1 MSKLTLPPDVNYA
14 ELYASLRCNLTCEY
28 CMNDFGALRRGR
40 KEMPAALLAEG
51 LNRIDFGTVPLT
63 IGGGE
68 PTVRKDFYDLLDAL
82 DPSIGIDMLTNCQ
95 FDIENFIRRVSPSR
109 FNSTT
114 HPAYKAIRVS
124 YHPTEMDAQTT
135 IKKVQVLQEAGFSI
149 GIFGI
154 SHPLNM
160 SANIEMSELARKAQV
175 YFFIKDF
182 LGTHE
187 GQLFGFYKYPE
198 ALSGRRESVMC
209 KTTELL
215 IGPEGNIYRC
225 HRDLYCAENPV
236 ASIVDPNLQ
245 LTSEYRSCDVFG
257 ECNACD
263 VKWKVNRFLSMGR
276 CSVDI
281 VR

>member
-1 MSKLTLPPDVNYA
+1 
-14 ELYASLRCNLTCEY
+14 
-28 CMNDFGALRRGR
+28 
-40 KEMPAALLAEG
+40 MPATVLAEG
-51 LNRIDFGTVPLT
+51 INCIDFGTVPLT

-82 DPSIGIDMLTNCQ
+82 DPSIGIDLLTNCQ
-95 FDIENFIRRVSPSR
+95 FDVETFIHRVSPAR
-109 FNSTT
+109 FSSTSN
-114 HPAYKAIRVS
+114 PAYKAIRVS
-124 YHPTEMDAQTT
+124 YHPMNMDAANT
-135 IKKVQVLQEAGFSI
+135 IKKVQRLQEAGFSI

-160 SANIEMSELARKAQV
+160 TANIEMSELARKSQV

-198 ALSGRRESVMC
+198 ALSGKKENVLC

-215 IGPEGNIYRC
+215 IGPEGSIYRC

-236 ASIVDPNLQ
+236 ASIVDPDLQ
-245 LTSEYRSCDVFG
+245 LVSEYRPCSVFG

-281 VR
+281 QR